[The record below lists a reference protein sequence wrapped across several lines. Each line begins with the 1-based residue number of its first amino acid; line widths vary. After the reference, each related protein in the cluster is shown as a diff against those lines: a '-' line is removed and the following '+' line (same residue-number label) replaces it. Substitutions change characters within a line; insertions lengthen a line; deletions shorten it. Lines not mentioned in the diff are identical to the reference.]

1 MDLCQDCRHY
11 KMTTDGPYCMKSAG
25 HPKPVSPIMV
35 KDCFEER
42 PVGETAGMVPVENP
56 GYVPRTKVCAKCGR
70 ELPMLQ
76 FSVNRRMKDGHQ
88 SECKECVAKTGR
100 KIRQRLNDR
109 KRAEREKAIQAQL
122 EAGVKVCR
130 RCGREMPLS
139 AFGKGNSADGLQ
151 PFCKECKAEQG
162 RAALAKRWAKDADAV
177 REEAGKKDTAADP
190 PEPRPMI
197 HEFECAIRSFEVL
210 NPIPGGLVEI
220 RLVAAQEDVQSAAML
235 ALGGKILTIKIGLK

>member
-1 MDLCQDCRHY
+1 MTHCQDCKHY
-11 KMTTDGPYCMKSAG
+11 KMTTDGPYCLKSAG
-25 HPKPVSPIMV
+25 HPKAVSPIMV

-42 PVGETAGMVPVENP
+42 PAGEPASTVPMEKP

-100 KIRQRLNDR
+100 ESRQRLNER
-109 KRAEREKAIQAQL
+109 RRAERAKAVQAQL
-122 EAGVKVCR
+122 ESGVKVCR
-130 RCGREMPLS
+130 KCGRTLPLS
-139 AFGKGNSADGLQ
+139 AFGKGHAADGLQ
-151 PFCKECKAEQG
+151 AFCKECKAEQG
-162 RAALAKRWAKDADAV
+162 RAALAKRWAKEAEAVRAEAGEKDAV
-177 REEAGKKDTAADP
+177 EDP
-190 PEPRPMI
+190 AEHRTMV

-220 RLVAAQEDVQSAAML
+220 RLVAAQEDVQGAAML